1 MIVEEVRKFSSAGS
15 VSLDIARECLS
26 VALIC
31 DALDASGFRHQSPR
45 LPFRNQTA
53 NVSATNGSMM
63 IGYCKTT
70 LWADMAFSDPQPYE
84 LELKAI
90 DSCEREDVIVCSA
103 AGSLRS
109 GIWGE
114 LLSTAAR
121 NQGCVGVLVD
131 GAVRDIAK
139 MRSMAFTAY
148 SLGVSP
154 YDSKDRQRVIDF
166 DVTIEI
172 GGVTVSPGDLVAA
185 DEDGV
190 VFVPKSVVHDVLS
203 AAWAKAHD
211 ENKVRDAI
219 RSGMSAQQAYAKFGI
234 L

>member
-1 MIVEEVRKFSSAGS
+1 
-15 VSLDIARECLS
+15 
-26 VALIC
+26 
-31 DALDASGFRHQSPR
+31 
-45 LPFRNQTA
+45 
-53 NVSATNGSMM
+53 
-63 IGYCKTT
+63 
-70 LWADMAFSDPQPYE
+70 
-84 LELKAI
+84 
-90 DSCEREDVIVCSA
+90 
-103 AGSLRS
+103 
-109 GIWGE
+109 
-114 LLSTAAR
+114 
-121 NQGCVGVLVD
+121 
-131 GAVRDIAK
+131 
-139 MRSMAFTAY
+139 MAFTAY

-190 VFVPKSVVHDVLS
+190 VFVPKSVVHEVLS